1 VIDGIVLLSKPAGIT
16 SFQAL
21 GSLKKAL
28 GTGKIGHT
36 GTLDRFAEGLLVV
49 LAGKLTRL
57 CTYASSLDKE
67 YIARIRFGIGTD
79 TLDPEGTVNAN
90 GSIPESEALAAA
102 LPSFLGRQEQV
113 PPVFSALHIGG
124 RRAYQAARNGEEVK
138 LSPRWIT
145 VNEIELLSYAAP
157 EAEVRISCSKGTYIR
172 ALARDLAERLGTCAH
187 LVELKRTR
195 IGEFSLEKAVEPER
209 FDPARDLLPP
219 EAFFDACPLLMRLT
233 AKDEWIERIGHG
245 MPPAPGAFASPPS
258 VDGVYGIFSQAGT
271 LLAVAE
277 MRGDALRYAAVLTG
291 GMAS

>member
-1 VIDGIVLLSKPAGIT
+1 MIDGIVLLSKPAGIT

-28 GTGKIGHT
+28 RTGKIGHT

-57 CTYASSLDKE
+57 CSYASSLDKE

-79 TLDPEGTVNAN
+79 TLDPEGIVIAN
-90 GSIPESEALAAA
+90 GTVPEPEALSAA

-138 LSPRWIT
+138 LAPRWIT
-145 VNEIELLSYAAP
+145 VNEIALMSYEAP
-157 EAEVRISCSKGTYIR
+157 EAVVRISCSKGTYIR
-172 ALARDLAERLGTCAH
+172 ALARDVAERLGTCAH

-195 IGEFSLEKAVEPER
+195 IGEFSLANAVEPER

-219 EAFFDACPLLMRLT
+219 KAFFDSCPLLMRLT
-233 AKDEWIERIGHG
+233 AKEEWIERIGHG
-245 MPPAPGAFASPPS
+245 MPPAPAAFDEPPS
-258 VDGVYGIFSQAGT
+258 KEGVYGIFSPAGA

-277 MRGDALRYAAVLTG
+277 IRGDAFRYAAVLTG
-291 GMAS
+291 GTAS